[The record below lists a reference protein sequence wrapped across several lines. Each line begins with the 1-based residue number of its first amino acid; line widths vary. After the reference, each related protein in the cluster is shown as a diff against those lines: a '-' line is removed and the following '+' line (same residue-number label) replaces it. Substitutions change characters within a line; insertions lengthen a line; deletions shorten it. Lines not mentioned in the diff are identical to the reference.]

1 MKVTA
6 NATDFI
12 LSPETTD
19 ISLFVNDLE
28 TNYSDYLSKHIIV
41 DLSSLNPQ
49 VDEVEQF
56 QSIQDQ
62 HIANNKSFVIIVKD
76 FDFNEATEGLN
87 IVPTLQ
93 EAYDIIEMDDI
104 QRDLGF

>member
-6 NATDFI
+6 NATDFT

-19 ISLFVNDLE
+19 ITLFVNNLE

>member
-12 LSPETTD
+12 LSPETADVT
-19 ISLFVNDLE
+19 SFVKNIE
-28 TNYSDYLSKHIIV
+28 TNYSDYLSKHIII
-41 DLSSLNPQ
+41 DLSSITPS
-49 VDEVEQF
+49 VDEVELF

-62 HIANNKSFVIIVKD
+62 HIANNMSFVVIVTD

-87 IVPTLQ
+87 VVPTLQ

>member
-1 MKVTA
+1 MKVTT

-19 ISLFVNDLE
+19 ISSFVSSLE
-28 TNYSDYLSKHIIV
+28 TNYSDFLSKHIIV
-41 DLSSLNPQ
+41 DLSNTSPSIN
-49 VDEVEQF
+49 EVELF
-56 QSIQDQ
+56 QTIQDQ
-62 HIANNKSFVIIVKD
+62 HIANHMSFVIIVKN
-76 FDFNEATEGLN
+76 FDYNEATEGLN

>member
-12 LSPETTD
+12 LSPENED
-19 ISLFVNDLE
+19 ISFFVNDLE